1 MHDRFARLASLAM
14 LFVLAIAGGCRQGGL
29 SRKVVFGSV
38 TCGGEK
44 VAAGT
49 VRFVPVENTPGP
61 ATVALIVNGQYR
73 AENRGGVPIGRHR
86 VEVSARRL
94 TGRKVKLPE
103 GQMADE
109 TATTGP
115 EIYAGP
121 QSPLIVEVKAD
132 GDGRIDLSIPQ

>member
-1 MHDRFARLASLAM
+1 MHDRFARLVSLAV
-14 LFVLAIAGGCRQGGL
+14 LFVLVIAGGCRHGGL

-44 VAAGT
+44 VVTGT
-49 VRFVPVENTPGP
+49 VRFVPVGSTPGP

-73 AENRGGVPIGRHR
+73 AENRGGVPIGKHR
-86 VEVSARRL
+86 VEVFARRL

-109 TATTGP
+109 TAVM
-115 EIYAGP
+115 GP
-121 QSPLIVEVKAD
+121 QIYCRSAVPPD
-132 GDGRIDLSIPQ
+132 R